1 MDRKLT
7 DQMPERYLNSPEVGA
22 AAGILWVLGEAFR
35 DCVLDWLEQLTID
48 TATWGLKY
56 WEQAYGVTPQIT
68 DTVEERR
75 GSVKAKMRSPQ
86 TVTAAMLENLINSY
100 VNGQSVV
107 TEVPR
112 QHKVQIQF
120 NGDYGVPSNM
130 ASLTAAL
137 LEVLPSHVAYE
148 YLYKF
153 HLWGEYKTQTWGSL
167 KTRTWGDVKEGDMN
181 AADNTL

>member
-7 DQMPERYLNSPEVGA
+7 DQLPERYLNSPEVGA
-22 AAGILWVLGEAFR
+22 AAGILWVLGETFR

-56 WEQAYGVTPQIT
+56 WEQAYGITPQST

-86 TVTAAMLENLINSY
+86 TVTAAMLENLTDSY
-100 VNGQSVV
+100 INGQSVV
-107 TEVPR
+107 TELPR

-120 NGDYGVPSNM
+120 NGDYGIPSNLE
-130 ASLTAAL
+130 SLTAAL
-137 LEVLPSHVAYE
+137 LEVLPSHVQYE
-148 YLYKF
+148 YIFRYL
-153 HLWGEYKTQTWGSL
+153 LVREVSAMTVSELQTHTIS
-167 KTRTWGDVKEGDMN
+167 EF
-181 AADNTL
+181 AF

>member
-75 GSVKAKMRSPQ
+75 GRVKAKMRSPQ
-86 TVTAAMLENLINSY
+86 TVTAAMLENLTDSY
-100 VNGQSVV
+100 INGQSVV
-107 TEVPR
+107 TELPR

-120 NGDYGVPSNM
+120 NGDYGIPSNLE
-130 ASLTAAL
+130 SLTAAL
-137 LEVLPSHVAYE
+137 LEVLPSHVTYE
-148 YLYKF
+148 YLYRYLLVREV
-153 HLWGEYKTQTWGSL
+153 HGMVI
-167 KTRTWGDVKEGDMN
+167 D
-181 AADNTL
+181 TLQSHTISEFAF

>member
-75 GSVKAKMRSPQ
+75 GRVKAKMRSPQ
-86 TVTAAMLENLINSY
+86 TVTAAMLENLTDSY
-100 VNGQSVV
+100 INGQSVV
-107 TEVPR
+107 TELPR

-120 NGDYGVPSNM
+120 NGDYGIPSNLE
-130 ASLTAAL
+130 SLTAAL
-137 LEVLPSHVAYE
+137 LEVLPSHVTYE
-148 YLYKF
+148 YLYRYLLVREV
-153 HLWGEYKTQTWGSL
+153 HGMVI
-167 KTRTWGDVKEGDMN
+167 D
-181 AADNTL
+181 TLQSHTIDEFAF

>member
-75 GSVKAKMRSPQ
+75 GRVKAKMRSPQ
-86 TVTAAMLENLINSY
+86 TVTAAMLENLTDIY
-100 VNGQSVV
+100 INGQSVV
-107 TEVPR
+107 TELPR

-120 NGDYGVPSNM
+120 NGYYGIPSNLD
-130 ASLTAAL
+130 SLTAAL
-137 LEVLPSHVAYE
+137 LEVLPSHVTYE
-148 YLYKF
+148 YLYRYLLVREV
-153 HLWGEYKTQTWGSL
+153 HGMVISTLQTH
-167 KTRTWGDVKEGDMN
+167 TIDEF
-181 AADNTL
+181 AF

>member
-75 GSVKAKMRSPQ
+75 GRVKAKMRSPQ
-86 TVTAAMLENLINSY
+86 TVTAAMLENLTDSY
-100 VNGQSVV
+100 INGQSVV
-107 TEVPR
+107 TELPR

-120 NGDYGVPSNM
+120 NGDYGMPSNLE
-130 ASLTAAL
+130 SLTAAL
-137 LEVLPSHVAYE
+137 LEVLPSHVTYE
-148 YLYKF
+148 YLYRYLLVREV
-153 HLWGEYKTQTWGSL
+153 HGMVI
-167 KTRTWGDVKEGDMN
+167 D
-181 AADNTL
+181 TLQSHTISEFAF

>member
-7 DQMPERYLNSPEVGA
+7 DQLPERYLNSPEVGA

-35 DCVLDWLEQLTID
+35 DCVLDWLEQLIID

-56 WEQAYGVTPQIT
+56 WEQAYGITPQST

-100 VNGQSVV
+100 INGQSVV
-107 TEVPR
+107 TELPR
-112 QHKVQIQF
+112 QHKVQIRF

-148 YLYKF
+148 YLYRYLLVREV
-153 HLWGEYKTQTWGSL
+153 HGMVISTLQTH
-167 KTRTWGDVKEGDMN
+167 TIDEF
-181 AADNTL
+181 AF

>member
-7 DQMPERYLNSPEVGA
+7 DQLPERYLNSPEVGA

-75 GSVKAKMRSPQ
+75 GRVKAKMRSPQ
-86 TVTAAMLENLINSY
+86 TVTAAMLENLTDSY
-100 VNGQSVV
+100 INGQSVV
-107 TEVPR
+107 TEQPR

-120 NGDYGVPSNM
+120 NGDYGIPSNLE
-130 ASLTAAL
+130 SLTAAL
-137 LEVLPSHVAYE
+137 LEVLPSHVTYE
-148 YLYKF
+148 YLYRYLLVREV
-153 HLWGEYKTQTWGSL
+153 HGMVISTLQTH
-167 KTRTWGDVKEGDMN
+167 TIDEF
-181 AADNTL
+181 AF

>member
-75 GSVKAKMRSPQ
+75 GRVKAKMRSPQ
-86 TVTAAMLENLINSY
+86 TVTAAMLENLTDSY
-100 VNGQSVV
+100 INGQSVV
-107 TEVPR
+107 TELPR

-120 NGDYGVPSNM
+120 NGDYGIPSNLE
-130 ASLTAAL
+130 SLTAAL
-137 LEVLPSHVAYE
+137 LEVLPSHVTYE
-148 YLYKF
+148 YLYRYLLVREV
-153 HLWGEYKTQTWGSL
+153 HGMVISTLQTYTIS
-167 KTRTWGDVKEGDMN
+167 EF
-181 AADNTL
+181 AF

>member
-7 DQMPERYLNSPEVGA
+7 DQLPERYLNSQEVGA

-75 GSVKAKMRSPQ
+75 GRVKAKMRSPQ
-86 TVTAAMLENLINSY
+86 TVTAAMLENLTDSY
-100 VNGQSVV
+100 INGQSVV
-107 TEVPR
+107 TELPR

-120 NGDYGVPSNM
+120 NGDYGIPSNLE
-130 ASLTAAL
+130 SLTAAL
-137 LEVLPSHVAYE
+137 LEVLPSHVTYE
-148 YLYKF
+148 YLYRYLLVREV
-153 HLWGEYKTQTWGSL
+153 HGMVIDTLQTH
-167 KTRTWGDVKEGDMN
+167 TIDEF
-181 AADNTL
+181 AF

>member
-7 DQMPERYLNSPEVGA
+7 DQLPERYLASPEVGA

-75 GSVKAKMRSPQ
+75 GRVKAKMRSPQ
-86 TVTAAMLENLINSY
+86 TVTAAMLENLTDSY
-100 VNGQSVV
+100 INGQSVV
-107 TEVPR
+107 TELPR

-120 NGDYGVPSNM
+120 NGDYGIPSNLD
-130 ASLTAAL
+130 SLTAAL
-137 LEVLPSHVAYE
+137 LEVLPSHVTYE
-148 YLYKF
+148 YLYRYLLVREVSAMTVSK
-153 HLWGEYKTQTWGSL
+153 LQTH
-167 KTRTWGDVKEGDMN
+167 TIDEF
-181 AADNTL
+181 AF

>member
-7 DQMPERYLNSPEVGA
+7 DQLPERYLNSPEVGA

-48 TATWGLKY
+48 TATWGLNY

-75 GSVKAKMRSPQ
+75 GRVKAKMRSPQ
-86 TVTAAMLENLINSY
+86 TVTAAMLENLTDSY
-100 VNGQSVV
+100 INGQSVV
-107 TEVPR
+107 TELPR

-120 NGDYGVPSNM
+120 NGDYGIPSNLE
-130 ASLTAAL
+130 SLTAAL
-137 LEVLPSHVAYE
+137 LEVLPSHVTYE
-148 YLYKF
+148 YLYRYLLVREV
-153 HLWGEYKTQTWGSL
+153 HGMVI
-167 KTRTWGDVKEGDMN
+167 D
-181 AADNTL
+181 TLQSHTIDEFAF

>member
-75 GSVKAKMRSPQ
+75 GRVKAKMRSPQ
-86 TVTAAMLENLINSY
+86 TVTAAMLENLTDSY
-100 VNGQSVV
+100 INGQSVV
-107 TEVPR
+107 TELPR

-120 NGDYGVPSNM
+120 NGDYGIPSNLD
-130 ASLTAAL
+130 SLTAAL
-137 LEVLPSHVAYE
+137 LEVLPSHVTYE
-148 YLYKF
+148 YLYRYLLVREV
-153 HLWGEYKTQTWGSL
+153 HGMVISTLQTH
-167 KTRTWGDVKEGDMN
+167 TIDEF
-181 AADNTL
+181 AF